1 MIKNEYK
8 KKPSKKLGKVYSKKL
23 LIFPNKLEKN
33 FKILS
38 LLNFMSITTTQIKN
52 SWDNKIITLGV
63 VGLWNCKKITPKYK
77 IEQSEVPIRYSF
89 CLLFLYSE

>member
-8 KKPSKKLGKVYSKKL
+8 KKPSKKLGKVYSKKS

-33 FKILS
+33 FNILW
-38 LLNFMSITTTQIKN
+38 LLNFTSIINKQIKKN
-52 SWDNKIITLGV
+52 WDNKIITLGV

-77 IEQSEVPIRYSF
+77 IEKIVVNIRFSF
-89 CLLFLYSE
+89 FLVFLNS